1 MKNYEQM
8 TKRELERELEA
19 AGEFYLLHANITK
32 KDMIAVLRRNDE
44 ARNMSMTELVETSER
59 WQAEQGIQRLQ
70 SRADAIWDRLDNLEG
85 CEDNEI
91 YEQEI
96 RELRRELQEIHDQLQ
111 TELF

>member
-44 ARNMSMTELVETSER
+44 ARNMSMTELVEASE
-59 WQAEQGIQRLQ
+59 RLQ

-96 RELRRELQEIHDQLQ
+96 RELRKELQEIHEQLQ

>member
-1 MKNYEQM
+1 MKNYETM
-8 TKRELERELEA
+8 TKRELQRELER
-19 AGEFYLLHANITK
+19 AGELYLARANLTK
-32 KDMIAVLRRNDE
+32 KDMTEILRRNDE
-44 ARNMSMTELVETSER
+44 ARNMSMTELVEASER

-96 RELRRELQEIHDQLQ
+96 RDLRKELQEIHDQLQ

>member
-1 MKNYEQM
+1 MKNYEKM

-19 AGEFYLLHANITK
+19 AGEFYLLHANLTK

-44 ARNMSMTELVETSER
+44 ARSMSLEELVAASER
-59 WQAEQGIQRLQ
+59 WQAEQGIQRLR
-70 SRADAIWDRLDNLEG
+70 SRADAIWERLDKREG

-91 YEQEI
+91 YEKEI
-96 RELRRELQEIHDQLQ
+96 RDLRRELQEIHEQMQ